1 MKRSDIP
8 LLPNA
13 PVITD
18 VSKMKE
24 VKFQFPLLLEGG
36 SNLHLLLLYQPGNL
50 RAWELTVSPG
60 QRMIQTEAGHRQVG
74 EINSQF
80 SICRRPP

>member
-1 MKRSDIP
+1 MTF

-24 VKFQFPLLLEGG
+24 VQFQFPLLLEGG

-60 QRMIQTEAGHRQVG
+60 QRMMQTEVGDRQMGEKIFNFPYAGDCPK
-74 EINSQF
+74 S
-80 SICRRPP
+80 